1 MIATTKRR
9 KAIAEALTLLLPA
22 APYSEIEAI
31 RAEAGSRHMKE
42 LPPSIAVW
50 LATVA
55 HVRHQ
60 HTDYEQ
66 LLAEGYDRDAARFF
80 VIDRTNDVLTSWR
93 ATRLLDPDDDDL

>member
-9 KAIAEALTLLLPA
+9 KAIAEALTLLLPG
-22 APYSEIEAI
+22 APYADIEAI
-31 RAEAGSRHMKE
+31 RADAGARHMKE
-42 LPPSIAVW
+42 LPPTIAVW

-80 VIDRTNDVLTSWR
+80 VIERTNDVLTSWR
-93 ATRLLDPDDDDL
+93 ATRLLDPDDEDL

>member
-9 KAIAEALTLLLPA
+9 KAISEALTLLLPG
-22 APYSEIEAI
+22 APYSDIEAI
-31 RAEAGSRHMKE
+31 RAEAGSKHMRE

-60 HTDYEQ
+60 HTDYDQ

-80 VIDRTNDVLTSWR
+80 VIERTNEVLTTWR
-93 ATRLLDPDDDDL
+93 ATRLLDPDDDL

>member
-50 LATVA
+50 LAAVA